1 MPGVH
6 QEEAISRGSET
17 LRIDRPE
24 QSIAVRAGHIVAAGL
39 PSPPSAPC
47 YVRAAAYQSFRSKR
61 LDDNETKCINVCAE
75 KFIKLT
81 SRVALR
87 FQDIQ
92 QQKAKDEAA
101 GAQR

>member
-1 MPGVH
+1 MDGLQGMSPVQQ
-6 QEEAISRGSET
+6 QEFLQHLESQQRRDSLAMYNNLVYRCFDDCSK
-17 LRIDRPE
+17 
-24 QSIAVRAGHIVAAGL
+24 
-39 PSPPSAPC
+39 
-47 YVRAAAYQSFRSKR
+47 SFRTKR
-61 LDDNETKCINVCAE
+61 LDDGETKCINVCAE

>member
-1 MPGVH
+1 MRAASVL
-6 QEEAISRGSET
+6 T
-17 LRIDRPE
+17 
-24 QSIAVRAGHIVAAGL
+24 RAGLVWSLSFL
-39 PSPPSAPC
+39 PVVPGATAEPAPNVFSFIPPLPPP
-47 YVRAAAYQSFRSKR
+47 QSFRSKR
-61 LDDNETKCINVCAE
+61 LDDGETKCINVCAE

-101 GAQR
+101 GAGASR

>member
-1 MPGVH
+1 VVC
-6 QEEAISRGSET
+6 SCSC
-17 LRIDRPE
+17 LC
-24 QSIAVRAGHIVAAGL
+24 L
-39 PSPPSAPC
+39 FL
-47 YVRAAAYQSFRSKR
+47 QSFRSKR
-61 LDDNETKCINVCAE
+61 LDDGETKCINVCAE

-92 QQKAKDEAA
+92 QQKAKDDAAA